1 MDKIEK
7 QKKLWTLQR
16 LLSSEILSLKQIQ
29 NSRRREQETAIYIEY
44 VSKEYVRSYSTI
56 VCGTEREEE
65 SRNDVS
71 STVSSF

>member
-29 NSRRREQETAIYIEY
+29 KSRRREQETAIYIEY